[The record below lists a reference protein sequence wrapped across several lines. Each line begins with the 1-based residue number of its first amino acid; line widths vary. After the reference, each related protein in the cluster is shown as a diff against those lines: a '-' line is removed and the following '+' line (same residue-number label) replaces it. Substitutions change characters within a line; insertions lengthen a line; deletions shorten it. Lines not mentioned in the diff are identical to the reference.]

1 MYIVTKQQSLVIIVG
16 CLVAVLMC
24 VGVIFLVQQSAQ
36 AVVGDPDVSSLGAE
50 SAVSMEPL

>member
-1 MYIVTKQQSLVIIVG
+1 MTKQQSLVIIVG